1 MRVLFFQSILDF
13 VQSGTMKDSTISNFA
28 QFLNL
33 LSVSRENKD
42 EICYKEETYNL
53 MYLFFYFLFKYN

>member
-13 VQSGTMKDSTISNFA
+13 AQSGTMKDSTISNFA

-53 MYLFFYFLFKYN
+53 IYLFFCLFFIQV

>member
-13 VQSGTMKDSTISNFA
+13 AQSGTMKDSTISNFA

-53 MYLFFYFLFKYN
+53 IYLFFYFSFKYN

>member
-13 VQSGTMKDSTISNFA
+13 AQSGTMKDSTISNFA
-28 QFLNL
+28 QYLNL

-53 MYLFFYFLFKYN
+53 IYLFFYFSFKCN